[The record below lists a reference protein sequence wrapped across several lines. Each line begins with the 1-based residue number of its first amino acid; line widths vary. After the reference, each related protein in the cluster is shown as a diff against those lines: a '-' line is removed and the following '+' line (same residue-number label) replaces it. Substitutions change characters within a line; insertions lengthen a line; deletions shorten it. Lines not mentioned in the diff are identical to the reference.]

1 MTSTPPAPAEQP
13 TNERSAARAIVA
25 AMRPRQWAKNVLV
38 FAAPLAAGEL
48 LSPDVFLVSVG
59 AFVAFCLISSATYLV
74 NDVRDVESDRAHP
87 VKCSRPIA
95 AGEVST
101 TMALILAAVLA
112 VLALALAFTIS
123 PALGG
128 VLVAYAVFT
137 GAYSLF
143 LKNEPVIELVL
154 LAMGFLLRAIAGG
167 VASGLPISEWFLIVA
182 GFGSLFMAAGKR
194 YGELDRLVRDGGSSE
209 QSGAVRASLRGYT
222 LGYLRFV
229 WGVAAAVT
237 ITAYCL
243 WAFDVAQTPSKFP
256 VGGVECSALRAGHS
270 SVRNHGGSWSGR
282 GAGNSCSGRPRVGS
296 PRWCLADLVR
306 TRSGGRMTL
315 ESPLMATDDDR
326 LLTGWG
332 RTAPSRAT
340 VRSPSTYD
348 EIAAAIQEA
357 GPRGVLARGLGR
369 SYGDAAQ
376 SGGATVF
383 DMTGLHRFELDID
396 SGTVTADAGASI
408 DEILR
413 AIVPAGFFVPVTA
426 GTRFVTVGGAI
437 AADIHGKNHH
447 VEGSFGSHVVSM
459 RVVDGTGHE
468 LDLSPTDATTKDMF
482 WATVGGMGLT
492 GVIVEATFR
501 LLAIETSS
509 MSVDTVRCH
518 DLDDV
523 MARMIEGDDDYRYSV
538 AWIDSVAPS
547 GRGVLTRGDHARR
560 EQLTRKQVDAPLAYA
575 TPALPSAPAFIPNG
589 LLNSASVRAFNEAWF
604 RKHPKSRSNEIH
616 SIPGFFHPLDGVRD
630 WNRVYGPQGFL
641 QYQFVVPDEA
651 GWIVERTLSRLRDA
665 GAPSFLTVLKRFGPA
680 NPAPLSFPQSG
691 WTLAADVPAGNEALA
706 PILDELDE
714 LVAEAGGRLYFA
726 KDSRQSPSM
735 VARTYPRLAEWHSVR
750 DQMDPRGVFT
760 SDLGRRLSL

>member
-1 MTSTPPAPAEQP
+1 
-13 TNERSAARAIVA
+13 
-25 AMRPRQWAKNVLV
+25 MRPRQWAKNVLV

-48 LSPDVFLVSVG
+48 LNADVFLPSVG

-87 VKCSRPIA
+87 VKRSRPIA

-101 TMALILAAVLA
+101 TTALILAAVLA

-194 YGELDRLVRDGGSSE
+194 YGELDRLVRDGGNSE
-209 QSGAVRASLRGYT
+209 QSGSGAGVIAWLHARLPAIRVGSGRGGHHHGVLLVGVRRRPDAVE
-222 LGYLRFV
+222 
-229 WGVAAAVT
+229 
-237 ITAYCL
+237 
-243 WAFDVAQTPSKFP
+243 FP
-256 VGGVECSALRAGHS
+256 VGGVECSALRSGHS
-270 SVRNHGGSWSGR
+270 SVRDHGGSWSGR

-296 PRWCLADLVR
+296 PRCCLADLVW

-340 VRSPSTYD
+340 VRTPSTYD